1 MKILREVSLTLIITV
16 IAGYSIAQLDVIKSS
31 IGTAR
36 ATVDKTKE
44 VVTVES
50 VISGDTIKLADGRII
65 RYIGID
71 APDKEQCM
79 YRTAA
84 KINQVLVE
92 GKQVVIEKDHTEL
105 DPDGNVLRYVWIDD
119 QLINERIVSEGY
131 ARNTPQP
138 PNLKYNGRF
147 LNAHNQARELNKGL
161 WAVCN

>member
-105 DPDGNVLRYVWIDD
+105 DPDGNVLRYVWIAD

>member
-131 ARNTPQP
+131 ARSSPQP

>member
-131 ARNTPQP
+131 ARSTPQP
-138 PNLKYNGRF
+138 PDLKYNGRF

>member
-31 IGTAR
+31 IKTAQ
-36 ATVDKTKE
+36 AVVDKTKE

-105 DPDGNVLRYVWIDD
+105 DPDGNVLRYVWIAD

>member
-36 ATVDKTKE
+36 AIVDKTKE

-50 VISGDTIKLADGRII
+50 IISGDTIKLADGRTI

-119 QLINERIVSEGY
+119 QLINERIVSDGY

>member
-31 IGTAR
+31 IKTAQ
-36 ATVDKTKE
+36 AVVDKTKE

-105 DPDGNVLRYVWIDD
+105 DPDGNVLR
-119 QLINERIVSEGY
+119 
-131 ARNTPQP
+131 
-138 PNLKYNGRF
+138 
-147 LNAHNQARELNKGL
+147 
-161 WAVCN
+161 

>member
-31 IGTAR
+31 IKTAQ
-36 ATVDKTKE
+36 AVVDKTKE

-119 QLINERIVSEGY
+119 QLINERIVSDGY

-138 PNLKYNGRF
+138 PDLKYNGRF